1 MWTVIYFQPMADGST
16 EVRAVGQ
23 GFNDE
28 TESSRMRD
36 FFQKGNDHTIE
47 QLRKRFA
54 Q

>member
-1 MWTVIYFQPMADGST
+1 MADGST